1 MCLGIPMQIKQINGY
16 SALCEARGIEREASL
31 LLMLEDDLKIGDY
44 VMISVGN
51 IISKIDQKDAQI
63 AWELYDEMFAT
74 LDSATKNSST

>member
-44 VMISVGN
+44 VMISIGN
-51 IISKIDQKDAQI
+51 IISKIDEKDAQV
-63 AWELYDEMFAT
+63 AWDLYDEMFAV
-74 LDSATKNSST
+74 LDSSGEKSST

>member
-1 MCLGIPMQIKQINGY
+1 MQIKQINGY

>member
-31 LLMLEDDLKIGDY
+31 LLMLEDKLQIGDY

-51 IISKIDQKDAQI
+51 IITKIDEQDALI

-74 LDSATKNSST
+74 LDSST

>member
-1 MCLGIPMQIKQINGY
+1 MQIKQINGY

-31 LLMLEDDLKIGDY
+31 LLMLEDKLQVGDY

-51 IISKIDQKDAQI
+51 IISKIDEQDALI

-74 LDSATKNSST
+74 LDSST